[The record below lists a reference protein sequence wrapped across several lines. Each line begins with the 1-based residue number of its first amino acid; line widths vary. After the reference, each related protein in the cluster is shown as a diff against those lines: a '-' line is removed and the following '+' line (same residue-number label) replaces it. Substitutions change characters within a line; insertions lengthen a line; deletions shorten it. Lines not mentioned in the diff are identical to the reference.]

1 MGFARLAIEHGYRI
15 VPCAAVGAE
24 EMLDVIA
31 DVDTP
36 VYGQLASLSKKLTG
50 LPLPPVVRGVGLTP
64 IPRPERLYFWFG
76 EPIDTT
82 RFAGQNDDAAARA
95 VRDDVKQSVL
105 AGIQF
110 LRDER
115 DNDPDRDLAKRLL
128 RRAMLGSGSV

>member
-1 MGFARLAIEHGYRI
+1 
-15 VPCAAVGAE
+15 
-24 EMLDVIA
+24 MLDVIA

-36 VYGQLASLSKKLTG
+36 VYGEFARLSKKVTG
-50 LPLPPVVRGVGLTP
+50 FPVPPVVRGVGLTP

-82 RFAGQNDDAAARA
+82 GFAGRYDDAAARA
-95 VRDDVKQSVL
+95 VRDEVKQAVM

-115 DNDPDRDLAKRLL
+115 DHDPDRDFAKRLL
-128 RRAMLGSGSV
+128 RRPE